1 MTTRTSPHRL
11 QRLSTLA
18 AAALV
23 TCGAHAF
30 EIDTGNPDFK
40 LRWDN
45 TVKYSATQ
53 RLKERSPGLSR
64 TVRGA
69 GGVLIGENNFGQD
82 DGNNNFDKGL
92 VSSRFDLLSELDASY
107 GMFGARVSFAAWY
120 DSVYL
125 RGTRNTSNSSNRR
138 PASLAR
144 EFTPETRD
152 AMGQDTQLLDAFV
165 HARVPIGERSATVR
179 LGRHTLLWGES
190 LFFGANGVAGGMAP
204 VDLVKLQSVP
214 GSTSKET
221 ALPTGK
227 VSVTVPISESMT
239 FGAYVPYEW
248 EKTRLVPVGAYL
260 STSDTLGPGAERII
274 AGPNVFPRRP
284 DLEPRNS
291 GQGGVQ
297 LRWNAASIDT
307 QFGVYFTRYH
317 ALTPSNNWLDETAA
331 TPPQPISYLWVHHEG
346 IQSLGFSA
354 ARTFDEWSVGAEV
367 SYRRNAPLG
376 SLAQTRVPGT
386 AIGTSFNNSNNPGYA
401 VGETLHAQVSW
412 IASLGQTA
420 LYQEASFVGEIAW
433 NQRQK
438 ITKNPQMINDL
449 TTRGATAVR
458 LSFAPT
464 YRQVISG
471 LDLTPSIGGSY
482 TWGKSSALGP
492 GFGPDKGGDFS
503 LGLRATYLG
512 AWFATL
518 NWTTYHGPEGPTLGP
533 TAPPKAQFKQA
544 LKDRE
549 FVSVSLSTSF

>member
-1 MTTRTSPHRL
+1 MPPRSLPPL
-11 QRLSTLA
+11 GAIALA
-18 AAALV
+18 ASMSLPAQ
-23 TCGAHAF
+23 AF
-30 EIDTGNPDFK
+30 EIETGNPDLK

-53 RLKERSPGLSR
+53 RLKERSPTLSR
-64 TVRGA
+64 TVRGP

-107 GMFGARVSFAAWY
+107 GLFGARVSFAAWY
-120 DSVYL
+120 DSVYN
-125 RGTRNTSNSSNRR
+125 RGTQNTTTSSNRQ

-152 AMGQDTQLLDAFV
+152 AMGRDTQLLDAFV
-165 HARVPIGERSATVR
+165 HARVPLGERSATVR
-179 LGRHTLLWGES
+179 VGRHTLLWGES

-227 VSVTVPISESMT
+227 VSVTVPLGDSLT
-239 FGAYVPYEW
+239 LGAYVPYEW

-274 AGPNVFPRRP
+274 AGPNVYPRQP
-284 DLEPRNS
+284 DVEPRDS
-291 GQGGVQ
+291 GQFGLS
-297 LRWNAASIDT
+297 LRWNAESIDT
-307 QFGVYFTRYH
+307 QFGLYLTRYH
-317 ALTPSNNWLDETAA
+317 ALTPSNNWLDETSA
-331 TPPQPISYLWVHHEG
+331 TPPRPIAYRWIYHEG
-346 IQSLGFSA
+346 IESLGFSA
-354 ARTFDEWSVGAEV
+354 ARTFDAWSVGAEV
-367 SYRRNAPLG
+367 SYRRNAPLA
-376 SLAQTRVPGT
+376 SLAQTRV
-386 AIGTSFNNSNNPGYA
+386 IGTPIGANFNNRNDPGYA

-412 IASLGQTA
+412 IASLGPSP

-433 NQRQK
+433 NQRRK
-438 ITKNPQMINDL
+438 VSKNPGMLNDNA
-449 TTRGATAVR
+449 TRDATAVR

-503 LGLRATYLG
+503 IGLRAVYLG
-512 AWFATL
+512 EWFATL

-533 TAPPKAQFKQA
+533 TTPPKAQFKQA

-549 FVSVSLSTSF
+549 FISISLSTSF

>member
-1 MTTRTSPHRL
+1 MSKPPRSLFRL
-11 QRLSTLA
+11 GAIALA
-18 AAALV
+18 AGAALPV
-23 TCGAHAF
+23 QAF

-45 TVKYSATQ
+45 TIKYSAAA
-53 RLKERSPGLSR
+53 RLKERSPTLSR

-107 GMFGARVSFAAWY
+107 GAFGARVSFAAWY

-144 EFTPETRD
+144 EFTPETRE
-152 AMGQDTQLLDAFV
+152 AMGRDTQLLDAFV
-165 HARVPIGERSATVR
+165 HARIPLGERSATLRV
-179 LGRHTLLWGES
+179 GRHTLLWGES

-227 VSVTVPISESMT
+227 VSATVPLGESLT
-239 FGAYVPYEW
+239 LGAYVPYEW

-274 AGPNVFPRRP
+274 AGPNVFPREP
-284 DLEPRNS
+284 DVEPRDS
-291 GQGGVQ
+291 GQFGLS
-297 LRWNAASIDT
+297 LRWNAESIDT
-307 QFGVYFTRYH
+307 QFGLYLTRYH

-331 TPPQPISYLWVHHEG
+331 TPPQPIAYRWIYHEG
-346 IQSLGFSA
+346 IESLGFSA
-354 ARTFDEWSVGAEV
+354 SRTFSEWSVGAEV
-367 SYRRNAPLG
+367 SWRRNAPLA
-376 SLAQTRVPGT
+376 SLAQTRV
-386 AIGTSFNNSNNPGYA
+386 IGTPVGANFNNSSDPGYA

-412 IASLGQTA
+412 IASLGPNP
-420 LYQEASFVGEIAW
+420 LFQEASFAGEIAW

-438 ITKNPQMINDL
+438 VSKNPGMLNDNA
-449 TTRGATAVR
+449 TRSATALRV
-458 LSFAPT
+458 SFAPT

-471 LDLTPSIGGSY
+471 LDLTPTIGGSY

-503 LGLRATYLG
+503 LGLRAVYLG
-512 AWFATL
+512 EWFATL

-533 TAPPKAQFKQA
+533 TTPPKAQFKQA

-549 FVSVSLSTSF
+549 FVSFSLSTSF

>member
-1 MTTRTSPHRL
+1 MSKPPRSLFRL
-11 QRLSTLA
+11 GAIALA
-18 AAALV
+18 AGAALPV
-23 TCGAHAF
+23 QAF

-45 TVKYSATQ
+45 TIKYSAAA
-53 RLKERSPGLSR
+53 RLKERSPTLSR

-107 GMFGARVSFAAWY
+107 GAFGARVSFAAWY

-144 EFTPETRD
+144 EFTPETRE
-152 AMGQDTQLLDAFV
+152 AMGRDTQLLDAFV
-165 HARVPIGERSATVR
+165 HARIPLGERSATLRV
-179 LGRHTLLWGES
+179 GRHTLLWGES

-227 VSVTVPISESMT
+227 VSATVPLGESLT
-239 FGAYVPYEW
+239 LGAYLPYEW

-274 AGPNVFPRRP
+274 AGPNVFPRQP
-284 DLEPRNS
+284 DVEPRDS
-291 GQGGVQ
+291 GQFGLS
-297 LRWNAASIDT
+297 LRWNAESIDT
-307 QFGVYFTRYH
+307 QFGLYLTRYH

-331 TPPQPISYLWVHHEG
+331 TPPQPIAYRWIYHEG
-346 IQSLGFSA
+346 IESLGFSA
-354 ARTFDEWSVGAEV
+354 SRTFSEWSVGAEV
-367 SYRRNAPLG
+367 SYRRNAPLA
-376 SLAQTRVPGT
+376 SLAQTRV
-386 AIGTSFNNSNNPGYA
+386 IGTPVGANFNNNSDPGYA

-412 IASLGQTA
+412 IASLGPNP
-420 LYQEASFVGEIAW
+420 LFQEASFAGEIAW

-438 ITKNPQMINDL
+438 VSKNPGMLNDNA
-449 TTRGATAVR
+449 TRSATALRV
-458 LSFAPT
+458 SFAPT

-471 LDLTPSIGGSY
+471 LDLTPTIGGSY

-503 LGLRATYLG
+503 LGLRAVYLG
-512 AWFATL
+512 EWFATL

-533 TAPPKAQFKQA
+533 TTPPKAQFKQA

-549 FVSVSLSTSF
+549 FVSFSLSTSF

>member
-1 MTTRTSPHRL
+1 MSKPPRSLFRL
-11 QRLSTLA
+11 GAIALA
-18 AAALV
+18 AGAALPV
-23 TCGAHAF
+23 QAF

-45 TVKYSATQ
+45 TIKYSAAA
-53 RLKERSPGLSR
+53 RLKERSPTLSR

-107 GMFGARVSFAAWY
+107 GAFGARVSFAAWY

-144 EFTPETRD
+144 EFTPETRE
-152 AMGQDTQLLDAFV
+152 AMGRDTQLLDAFV
-165 HARVPIGERSATVR
+165 HARIPLGERSATLRV
-179 LGRHTLLWGES
+179 GRHTLLWGES

-227 VSVTVPISESMT
+227 VSATVPLGESLT
-239 FGAYVPYEW
+239 LGAYVPYEW

-274 AGPNVFPRRP
+274 AGPNVFPREP
-284 DLEPRNS
+284 DVEPRDS
-291 GQGGVQ
+291 GQFGLS
-297 LRWNAASIDT
+297 LRWNAESIDT
-307 QFGVYFTRYH
+307 QFGLYLTRYH

-331 TPPQPISYLWVHHEG
+331 TPPQPIAYRWIYHEG
-346 IQSLGFSA
+346 IESLGFSA
-354 ARTFDEWSVGAEV
+354 SRTFSEWSVGAEV
-367 SYRRNAPLG
+367 SYRRNAPLA
-376 SLAQTRVPGT
+376 SLAQTRV
-386 AIGTSFNNSNNPGYA
+386 IGTPVGANFNNNSDPGYA

-412 IASLGQTA
+412 IASLGPNP
-420 LYQEASFVGEIAW
+420 LFQEASFAGEIAW

-438 ITKNPQMINDL
+438 VSKNPGMLNDNA
-449 TTRGATAVR
+449 TRSATALRV
-458 LSFAPT
+458 SFAPT

-471 LDLTPSIGGSY
+471 LDLTPTIGGSY

-503 LGLRATYLG
+503 LGLRAVYLG
-512 AWFATL
+512 EWFATL

-533 TAPPKAQFKQA
+533 TTPPKAQFKQA
-544 LKDRE
+544 LKDRG
-549 FVSVSLSTSF
+549 FVSFSLSTSF